1 MFLWR
6 MPMSEKKYVIAI
18 DQSTQGTK
26 AMVFDPAGK
35 MILRRDLP
43 HRQIINEKGWVS
55 HDPSEIYE
63 NTIKV
68 VGMAVKDSGILPS
81 DIAGVGISNQRET
94 SMIWER
100 STGKPLG
107 LAVVWQCS
115 RAEAICR
122 RVGKEGLAGPV
133 YEKTGLKL
141 SPYFPAAKWAW
152 LVENTPG
159 AKALV
164 KEHGL
169 CYGTVDT
176 WLIWCLTKG
185 ASYKTDYSN
194 ASRTQLFNIFDLCWD
209 EEICRGFNIAPK
221 DLPQVCDSDSFF
233 GSTDFEELFDHPVP
247 IHGVLGDSH
256 GALFGQGCL
265 NPGMIKTTY
274 GTGSSIMMNIGEKP
288 MLSSHG
294 VVTSLA
300 WGLHGKVNYVL
311 EGNINYT
318 GAVISWLKDD
328 VGLICDPGE
337 TERWCREAVKD
348 DELYFVPA
356 FTGLGAP
363 YWVSRATGALLGIT
377 RTTGKGEIVR
387 ACIECIAY
395 QITDVIRAMSQDC
408 GIGVKE
414 LRADG
419 GPTKNSYLM
428 QFQSDL
434 LDGTVLVPECEALSG
449 TGAAY
454 AAGLG
459 LGLYDEK
466 VFEALERKAYR
477 PTMAQDVREKKYG
490 GWKAAVGRILT

>member
-1 MFLWR
+1 MRLWR
-6 MPMSEKKYVIAI
+6 EPMSEKYIISI

-26 AMVFDPAGK
+26 AMIFDRKGK
-35 MILRRDLP
+35 MICRRDIS

-55 HDPSEIYE
+55 HDPSEICE
-63 NTIKV
+63 NTVKAV
-68 VGMAVKDSGILPS
+68 RMAVKASGIRMA
-81 DIAGVGISNQRET
+81 DIAGAGISNQRET
-94 SMIWER
+94 SMIWEK

-115 RAEAICR
+115 RGETICR
-122 RVGKEGLAGPV
+122 RVEKEGMSGQI

-152 LVENTPG
+152 LLENTPG
-159 AKALV
+159 AKALSKV
-164 KEHGL
+164 HGL

-176 WLIWCLTKG
+176 WLIWQLTGG
-185 ASYKTDYSN
+185 AVYKTDYSN
-194 ASRTQLFNIFDLCWD
+194 ASRTQLFNIFKLCWD
-209 EEICRGFNIAPK
+209 DEICRAFGIDAG
-221 DLPQVCDSDSFF
+221 DLPQVCDSDSSF
-233 GSTDFEELFDHPVP
+233 GNTDFQGFLDHPIP

-256 GALFGQGCL
+256 GALLGQGCQK
-265 NPGMIKTTY
+265 PGMIKTTY

-300 WGLHGKVNYVL
+300 WGLHGKIDYVL

-318 GAVISWLKDD
+318 GAVISWLKDE
-328 VGLICDPGE
+328 VGLINSPDE
-337 TERWCREAVKD
+337 TNRWCHDALKD
-348 DELYFVPA
+348 DALYFIPS

-363 YWVSRATGALLGIT
+363 YWDTAATGALLGIT
-377 RTTGKGEIVR
+377 RTTGKGEIIR

-395 QITDVIRAMSQDC
+395 QITDVIWAMSQDC
-408 GIGVKE
+408 GIEVKE

-434 LDGTVLVPECEALSG
+434 LGGNVLVPECETLSG

-459 LGLYDEK
+459 LGLYDEQI
-466 VFEALERKAYR
+466 FETLEKKTYR
-477 PTMAQDVREKKYG
+477 PVMAQAVREKKYR